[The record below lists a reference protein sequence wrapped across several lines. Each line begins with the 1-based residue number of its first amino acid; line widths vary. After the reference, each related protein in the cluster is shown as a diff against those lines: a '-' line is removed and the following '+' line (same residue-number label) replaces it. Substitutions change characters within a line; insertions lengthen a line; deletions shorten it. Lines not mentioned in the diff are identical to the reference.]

1 MMNLFTRLARLVVRG
16 FEELDN
22 DEIRK
27 DSPTCCKENFRLN
40 LLLAITKNWIINSLD
55 IKSAILQGHPISRD
69 IFVKPPKE
77 INTTNLW
84 KLLVTVYGLCDAPR
98 VWYLKVKEVLEA
110 SGAIKSKFDHAIFYW
125 LCKGNLE
132 GILCC
137 HVDDFV
143 WGGTKNFKNK
153 VIKLL
158 KDTFSISLE
167 KGETFKYLG
176 LDVCQNDNVITLHQT
191 PYISELS

>member
-1 MMNLFTRLARLVVRG
+1 M
-16 FEELDN
+16 
-22 DEIRK
+22 
-27 DSPTCCKENFRLN
+27 
-40 LLLAITKNWIINSLD
+40 
-55 IKSAILQGHPISRD
+55 
-69 IFVKPPKE
+69 
-77 INTTNLW
+77 
-84 KLLVTVYGLCDAPR
+84 
-98 VWYLKVKEVLEA
+98 
-110 SGAIKSKFDHAIFYW
+110 
-125 LCKGNLE
+125 E

-176 LDVCQNDNVITLHQT
+176 LDVCQNDNVITLHQI
-191 PYISELS
+191 PYISELSECNVEKSRRGLLNSSQSDKETKQLRTLARQLNWTSSQTRPDVSDQACEVSTSIKKATINDLEIAKKNIQKLKKH

>member
-1 MMNLFTRLARLVVRG
+1 M
-16 FEELDN
+16 
-22 DEIRK
+22 
-27 DSPTCCKENFRLN
+27 
-40 LLLAITKNWIINSLD
+40 
-55 IKSAILQGHPISRD
+55 
-69 IFVKPPKE
+69 
-77 INTTNLW
+77 
-84 KLLVTVYGLCDAPR
+84 
-98 VWYLKVKEVLEA
+98 
-110 SGAIKSKFDHAIFYW
+110 
-125 LCKGNLE
+125 E

-176 LDVCQNDNVITLHQT
+176 LDVCQNDNVITLHQI
-191 PYISELS
+191 PYISELSWCNVEKSRWRLLNSSLSDKEAQQ